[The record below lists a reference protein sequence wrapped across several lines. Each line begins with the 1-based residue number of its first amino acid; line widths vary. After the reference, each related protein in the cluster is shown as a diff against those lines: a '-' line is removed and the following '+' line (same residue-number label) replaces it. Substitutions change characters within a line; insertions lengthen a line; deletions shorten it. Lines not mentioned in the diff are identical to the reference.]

1 MAGDIEVP
9 VSATPDATRLEAAHI
24 DEAVSSERTMQRAL
38 LKSVAISVP
47 IAVAF
52 FVGLVALALHNQQ
65 PRWNV
70 WLGMAAGIGVVAGVF
85 FGLLAG
91 FMRTSHLFK

>member
-9 VSATPDATRLEAAHI
+9 VSATPDATRLESAHL
-24 DEAVSSERTMQRAL
+24 DEAVSAERTMQRAL

-65 PRWNV
+65 PHWNV